1 MNTFSVVLI
10 AAGLF
15 VVIGAAVMPI
25 LVASRYVLIFMV
37 LLASAVGAL
46 VAFLVTRQ
54 CDEERH
60 GEEVAR
66 INEESE
72 GRIRRL
78 KREHDTTT
86 LEKTIRDGTQTL
98 IKNALDYF
106 KIENIKNEIGSS
118 AAIENLQLDKYGQ
131 IIELLADFSLILPDV
146 AENQKIVEDEINHQI
161 QIYAVDENHFARFI
175 ERILEKYTVTV
186 NKKIKEKNEMDTL
199 EALKT
204 CPECAERVQPK
215 ARICRHCGYQFQRP
229 NQGSFHRA
237 VALQRMANGRKLYDE
252 GNYAEAVR
260 AFDAAIALR
269 SNYALAYYNRAVAQ
283 NKLGHRRK
291 AEADL
296 REAAELGHKK
306 AKEILRSHLIPA
318 SPDDE
323 PGEEGR
329 DEDAAAAE
337 DSIEADD
344 AEAPDEN
351 GGADDAED
359 RDRQAQA

>member
-10 AAGLF
+10 AAGVF
-15 VVIGAAVMPI
+15 VVVGAAIMPM

-46 VAFLVTRQ
+46 VAFLVTRRY
-54 CDEERH
+54 DDDRREED
-60 GEEVAR
+60 VSR
-66 INEESE
+66 IREESE
-72 GRIRRL
+72 NRIRRL

-161 QIYAVDENHFARFI
+161 QIYSVDENHFARFM

-215 ARICRHCGYQFQRP
+215 ARICRHCGHQFQRP

-269 SNYALAYYNRAVAQ
+269 ANYALAYYNRAVAH

-296 REAAELGHKK
+296 REAAELGHRK
-306 AKEILRSHLIPA
+306 AREILRSHGISGIPA
-318 SPDDE
+318 AEAADSEAPADEIFDEEAEEIVEDGDDE
-323 PGEEGR
+323 DPR
-329 DEDAAAAE
+329 DE
-337 DSIEADD
+337 
-344 AEAPDEN
+344 
-351 GGADDAED
+351 
-359 RDRQAQA
+359 DRQAQA

>member
-1 MNTFSVVLI
+1 MNTFSVVMV

-15 VVIGAAVMPI
+15 LVACAAVMPL
-25 LVASRYVLIFMV
+25 LVASRFVPIFMV
-37 LLASAVGAL
+37 VLASAVGAL
-46 VAFLVTRQ
+46 VSFLVTRKYD
-54 CDEERH
+54 DERRET
-60 GEEVAR
+60 EVSR
-66 INEESE
+66 LREESE
-72 GRIRRL
+72 KRIHRL

-106 KIENIKNEIGSS
+106 KIENIKNEIGST

-146 AENQKIVEDEINHQI
+146 TENRKIVQGEISHQI
-161 QIYAVDENHFARFI
+161 QIYSVDETHFARFM

-186 NKKIKEKNEMDTL
+186 NKKIKEKNELETI

-237 VALQRMANGRKLYDE
+237 VALQRMAGGRRLYDE
-252 GNYAEAVR
+252 GNFEEAVR

-269 SNYALAYYNRAVAQ
+269 SNYALAYYNRAVAH

-296 REAAELGHKK
+296 REAAELGHRK
-306 AKEILRSHLIPA
+306 ARELLRQA
-318 SPDDE
+318 GGE
-323 PGEEGR
+323 P
-329 DEDAAAAE
+329 AAAAPPKDLPE
-337 DSIEADD
+337 NAAEET
-344 AEAPDEN
+344 AEAE
-351 GGADDAED
+351 
-359 RDRQAQA
+359 DRQAQA